1 MEGRRSES
9 PTARLVAPVIGSTSP
24 ARTLQSQ
31 VVHRLGVMIVR
42 GDFVPGDILP
52 PDAELLERFGV
63 SRTVLREAMK
73 ALAAKNIVN
82 AKARVGTRVLP
93 RRDWSLFDPDVLA
106 WHFEVGP
113 DLEFLRA
120 LAEIRVGIELESAA
134 LAAARRTP
142 EQLHRMRE
150 CVDGM
155 AVARR
160 TEDFARYDLNFHR
173 AVAEASGNV
182 FMASINGLVDMALAS
197 AFTISSPVDDGA
209 AHHITVGNHRRV
221 AEAIEASD
229 AEGARQ
235 AMRIVIAEGFD
246 RAVGRM
252 SHAAG
257 THG

>member
-93 RRDWSLFDPDVLA
+93 RRDWSLP
-106 WHFEVGP
+106 
-113 DLEFLRA
+113 R
-120 LAEIRVGIELESAA
+120 
-134 LAAARRTP
+134 
-142 EQLHRMRE
+142 
-150 CVDGM
+150 
-155 AVARR
+155 
-160 TEDFARYDLNFHR
+160 
-173 AVAEASGNV
+173 
-182 FMASINGLVDMALAS
+182 
-197 AFTISSPVDDGA
+197 
-209 AHHITVGNHRRV
+209 
-221 AEAIEASD
+221 
-229 AEGARQ
+229 
-235 AMRIVIAEGFD
+235 
-246 RAVGRM
+246 
-252 SHAAG
+252 
-257 THG
+257 